1 MFYAVYTN
9 GATEMKPTFEMLHHS
24 SEHILFFAKCHTDA
38 SCRYYY
44 FLNPKGEIA
53 PLIVK
58 GGKLI
63 SAIYNFSATTP
74 TIELEVEQPSREVE
88 RVEIYRQDNFDLP
101 PLSIVAAAIRSINKL
116 GVVDWVVKV
125 KTKQSSYK
133 KNPRAKLS
141 ARGKANG

>member
-44 FLNPKGEIA
+44 FLNSKGEIA
-53 PLIVK
+53 PLIVN

-63 SAIYNFSATTP
+63 SIIYNFSATTP
-74 TIELEVEQPSREVE
+74 TIELEVEQPGREVE

-101 PLSIVAAAIRSINKL
+101 PLSIVAAAIRSINEL

-141 ARGKANG
+141 ARGK

>member
-116 GVVDWVVKV
+116 GLVDWVL
-125 KTKQSSYK
+125 
-133 KNPRAKLS
+133 R
-141 ARGKANG
+141 

>member
-38 SCRYYY
+38 SCRYYL
-44 FLNPKGEIA
+44 FLNSKGEIA
-53 PLIVK
+53 PLIVN

-63 SAIYNFSATTP
+63 SIIYNFSAPPP
-74 TIELEVEQPSREVE
+74 TIELKVELPSREVE

-101 PLSIVAAAIRSINKL
+101 SLSIIATAIRSINQL
-116 GVVDWVVKV
+116 GLVDWVL
-125 KTKQSSYK
+125 
-133 KNPRAKLS
+133 R
-141 ARGKANG
+141 

>member
-53 PLIVK
+53 PLIVN

-63 SAIYNFSATTP
+63 SIIYNFSAPPP
-74 TIELEVEQPSREVE
+74 TIELKVELPSREVE

-101 PLSIVAAAIRSINKL
+101 PLSIIAAAIRSINKL
-116 GVVDWVVKV
+116 GLVDWVL
-125 KTKQSSYK
+125 
-133 KNPRAKLS
+133 R
-141 ARGKANG
+141 

>member
-125 KTKQSSYK
+125 
-133 KNPRAKLS
+133 NN
-141 ARGKANG
+141 KAEFL

>member
-9 GATEMKPTFEMLHHS
+9 GVTEMKPTFEMLHHS

-38 SCRYYY
+38 SCRHYY
-44 FLNPKGEIA
+44 FLNSKGEIA
-53 PLIVK
+53 PLIVN

-63 SAIYNFSATTP
+63 SIIYNFSAPPP

-101 PLSIVAAAIRSINKL
+101 PLSIVAAAIRSINQL
-116 GVVDWVVKV
+116 GLVDWVL
-125 KTKQSSYK
+125 
-133 KNPRAKLS
+133 R
-141 ARGKANG
+141 

>member
-133 KNPRAKLS
+133 KNPRAKFS
-141 ARGKANG
+141 ARG